1 VNAKGD
7 DESSAGR
14 GNIALI
20 ANESGFGDVSY
31 FNAAGWSF

>member
-1 VNAKGD
+1 VNAKER

-20 ANESGFGDVSY
+20 ANESGFGDVAY
-31 FNAAGWSF
+31 VNAAGWFF